1 MVKEDVII
9 RILSKAVDLL
19 TQEVAVQL
27 KVILEEELYNYD
39 LQPVENAIIP
49 FEGIPEKIVLF
60 ITTKKLEGL
69 SRKTLKSYSLHLARF
84 SKTVQKRIEDITVID
99 IRRYLAQYASTGIKN
114 STLDTEISILRS
126 FFNWLEAEDY
136 ILKSPMRKIKPAKK
150 EKRIRKALS
159 QEELEMLRLA
169 CRNQREKA
177 MIEFFYSTGCRL
189 DEVYKLNKNDIDW
202 NKSSVNVIGKGNKE
216 RTVFLNARARVHL
229 WRYLDLRKDNNEALF
244 VGLRLP
250 MKRLSHR
257 GYQKVLNQLGVMAGI
272 TKSVHPHLLRHT
284 TATTAVNAGASI
296 QAVQKMLGHTT
307 PATTQIYADLNV
319 DEVQISHRKFVS

>member
-60 ITTKKLEGL
+60 ISTKKLEGL
-69 SRKTLKSYSLHLARF
+69 SQKTLKSYSHHLARF
-84 SKTVQKRIEDITVID
+84 SKIVQKRIEDITVMD

-114 STLDTEISILRS
+114 STLDTEISILKS
-126 FFNWLEAEDY
+126 FFSWLEMEDY
-136 ILKSPMRKIKPAKK
+136 IVKSPMRKIKPAKK

-202 NKSSVNVIGKGNKE
+202 NRSSVNVIGKGNKE
-216 RTVFLNARARVHL
+216 RTVFLNARAKVHL
-229 WRYLDLRKDNNEALF
+229 WRYLDLRKDNNNALF

-250 MKRLSHR
+250 MNRLSHR
-257 GYQKVLNQLGVMAGI
+257 GYQKVFNQLGAMAGI
-272 TKSVHPHLLRHT
+272 IKSVHPHLLRHT